1 MTRHLQENDGEG
13 ELLEHKS
20 WIRMAQFP
28 TLQLDNVS
36 LLLLKLDG
44 NVSKNEPTSTMQ
56 VRLFGLNAHG
66 RQLQREPFLV
76 SSKM

>member
-56 VRLFGLNAHG
+56 VKLFGLNAHG
-66 RQLQREPFLV
+66 RLLQREPFLV